1 MAKYFI
7 TFNQIPMKR
16 LRWCIVVFLC
26 GSGFAQ
32 AQQAPTSFRVKSGED
47 ALRVI
52 PDQYK
57 YRYPTFQNG
66 KVAYMNGS
74 FSAAAFNYNLL
85 LGEMQ
90 FIDQKGDTL
99 SMIGEPTLHAVL
111 IGENTYLYNQ
121 ENDFLEVVAD
131 YNTLKLGKQQTLE
144 VAGTEKEGAY
154 NQSSGASSIRNKS
167 TYSGSN
173 GQGFKL
179 VQKGDVVFSNNVYYF
194 LIDKRNQFYKV
205 NKANL
210 VKMFPKHRKA
220 ISAYIKEHSLDMN
233 NEEDLKKLLHF
244 GTALDM

>member
-1 MAKYFI
+1 
-7 TFNQIPMKR
+7 MKR
-16 LRWCIVVFLC
+16 LGWCIVVLLC

-32 AQQAPTSFRVKSGED
+32 AQQAPASFRVKSGED
-47 ALRVI
+47 AVKVI
-52 PDQYK
+52 PNEYK

-74 FSAAAFNYNLL
+74 FSAAAFNYNFL

-90 FIDQKGDTL
+90 FIDPKGDTL
-99 SMIGEPTLHAVL
+99 SMVGDPALHAVL

-131 YNTLKLGKQQTLE
+131 YKTLKLGKRQTLE
-144 VAGTEKEGAY
+144 IAGTEKEGAY

-167 TYSGSN
+167 TYAGSN

-179 VQKGDVVFSNNVYYF
+179 VQKGDVIFSDNVYYF
-194 LIDKRNQFYKV
+194 LIDQRNQSYRV

-210 VKMFPKHRKA
+210 LKVFPKHRKA
-220 ISAYIKEHSLDMN
+220 ISGYIKEHSPDLN
-233 NEEDLKKLLHF
+233 NEEDLKKLLQF